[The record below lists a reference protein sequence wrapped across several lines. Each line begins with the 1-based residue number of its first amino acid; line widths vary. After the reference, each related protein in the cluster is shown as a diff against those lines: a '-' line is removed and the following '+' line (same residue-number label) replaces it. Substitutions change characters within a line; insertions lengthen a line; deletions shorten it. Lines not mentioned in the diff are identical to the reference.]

1 MGPCGSLVGLGVW
14 NGGGRGR
21 GPRMGKGVVVCIE
34 HWVWLVLQDVEAK
47 TMRLEEHGKV
57 VLVLERT
64 SQGTGPSRPPTPGRN
79 R

>member
-1 MGPCGSLVGLGVW
+1 MLGVRRA
-14 NGGGRGR
+14 GGRVQR
-21 GPRMGKGVVVCIE
+21 CPSHVECWM
-34 HWVWLVLQDVEAK
+34 WLAVQDVEAK

-64 SQGTGPSRPPTPGRN
+64 SQGAGPLRPPTPGGN

>member
-1 MGPCGSLVGLGVW
+1 MCA
-14 NGGGRGR
+14 
-21 GPRMGKGVVVCIE
+21 E
-34 HWVWLVLQDVEAK
+34 HQVWLVLQDVEAK

-64 SQGTGPSRPPTPGRN
+64 SQGAGPSRPPTPGRN

>member
-1 MGPCGSLVGLGVW
+1 
-14 NGGGRGR
+14 
-21 GPRMGKGVVVCIE
+21 MGKGVVVCIE

>member
-1 MGPCGSLVGLGVW
+1 MGALWGSAFGMGEGEGEAV
-14 NGGGRGR
+14 GRGKESWCMLST
-21 GPRMGKGVVVCIE
+21 GC
-34 HWVWLVLQDVEAK
+34 WLVLQDVEAK

-64 SQGTGPSRPPTPGRN
+64 SQGAGPSRPPTPGRN